1 MNLKKMIVLPLILMV
16 ILTGC
21 KPKVAVILPTLTPNP
36 TRTLTQDTPPPVES
50 EPVYANLSITYS
62 CGDGFVLSA
71 GEKKVLTDI
80 SREES
85 RFLCQKDAESHA
97 AFTAGQPPFDGI
109 DLILV
114 SHTDVDHF
122 PPLIV
127 GTFLQN
133 NPETELVGSDTVV
146 DELREKF
153 TGYDQIANRIHKIQ
167 PDAGQTVK
175 LTVQGID
182 LEVINL
188 PGLIPNLGFLFKL
201 GGLVIFDSGDLGLEP
216 AVPDLIAMLQ
226 AYKLP
231 ERQVYL
237 AFVQW
242 SYLTEDSLKPI
253 LEEGIVAKNY
263 VPMYFAGEDLA
274 WALMSIPLSYPRA
287 VLFQEE
293 LDTWTYNPQQP

>member
-1 MNLKKMIVLPLILMV
+1 MKTYKISILSLIIIVV
-16 ILTGC
+16 T
-21 KPKVAVILPTLTPNP
+21 
-36 TRTLTQDTPPPVES
+36 TQLAACAATPPIDTSTPASTKSPVVEPES
-50 EPVYANLSITYS
+50 GDANLSITYS

-80 SREES
+80 LREES
-85 RFLCQKDAESHA
+85 RFLCQKDVESYA
-97 AFTAGQPPFDGI
+97 AFTAGQSPFDGI

-122 PPLIV
+122 PPIIV

-153 TGYDQIANRIHKIQ
+153 AGYDQIANRIHRIQ
-167 PDAGQTVK
+167 PEAGQTVK

-188 PGLIPNLGFLFKL
+188 PGLVPNLGFLFQL

-216 AVPDLIAMLQ
+216 DVPGLVAELQ

-231 ERQVYL
+231 ERQVDL

-253 LEEGIVAKNY
+253 LEEGIMAENY

-293 LDTWTYNPQQP
+293 LDTWTYNASQP